1 MRAIQLVKYGSAE
14 TAFQT
19 NIVADPQLQNTDDIL
34 IKVHSFGIN
43 FADVM
48 ARNGLYRAAPAL
60 PATLG
65 YEVVGIVEKVNNPL
79 NNNLLGKRV
88 LGLTRF
94 GGYAE
99 YAISSSNGVIEI
111 QDNLSNGQALALA
124 TQYCTA
130 FLALEKTSVS
140 KNDFVLIHSASG
152 GVGIALTQLSKLKKC
167 KTIGLTRT
175 ASKLSFLKQNG
186 VDYPIETK
194 AGNYHEKIL
203 NVLENKRISAI
214 FNSVGGTTF
223 KKDLKILE
231 ATGHLVFFGI
241 SDRINNKKGIL
252 NTIYQMLKIGK
263 IHQAKLI
270 LNSQSIN
277 GLNLLEIADKKPEQI
292 QNALKEL
299 IYLFDNKKINPQ
311 APNEFSCEQLSI
323 AHEGLE
329 NAKFIGKVFV
339 NVNK

>member
-19 NIVADPQLQNTDDIL
+19 NIVADPQLQNTEDIL

-111 QDNLSNGQALALA
+111 QDQFIKRPSI
-124 TQYCTA
+124 
-130 FLALEKTSVS
+130 SVS
-140 KNDFVLIHSASG
+140 YSILY
-152 GVGIALTQLSKLKKC
+152 
-167 KTIGLTRT
+167 
-175 ASKLSFLKQNG
+175 SFLSLRKN
-186 VDYPIETK
+186 
-194 AGNYHEKIL
+194 
-203 NVLENKRISAI
+203 IS
-214 FNSVGGTTF
+214 F
-223 KKDLKILE
+223 KK
-231 ATGHLVFFGI
+231 
-241 SDRINNKKGIL
+241 
-252 NTIYQMLKIGK
+252 
-263 IHQAKLI
+263 
-270 LNSQSIN
+270 
-277 GLNLLEIADKKPEQI
+277 
-292 QNALKEL
+292 
-299 IYLFDNKKINPQ
+299 
-311 APNEFSCEQLSI
+311 
-323 AHEGLE
+323 
-329 NAKFIGKVFV
+329 
-339 NVNK
+339 